1 MFYKIINRKKRI
13 ATRVADVIGYALW
26 FPLKVLKGN
35 GRIEASVIRD
45 VLVVR
50 TAYIGDVVMTLPILR
65 PLRELFPGARIT
77 FLTSSGAKDL
87 FKDNPCVDSV
97 FPYDA
102 FWFYPGGGLKK
113 YLGFLKA
120 LRKKRYDLVIEARGD
135 IRDIFFIAYL
145 SRSRYRVSYNVG
157 GGGFLLT
164 HVVPFKEVR
173 HKVEYHLDM
182 VRFLGASADKLDW
195 GLAASGNEVKKAIE
209 ALGNGTGG
217 GPIAA
222 GIHPGGRKGLKCW
235 GAEKFALLADR
246 LVREVGARVYFTGSA
261 HEASLVEEILGRMSC
276 KGVSLAGKT
285 DIRTSAAVI
294 GRLDVFI
301 TNDSAPLHLASA
313 QKTPTVAIFG
323 PSKSNETG
331 PYGNAHR
338 VVEKD
343 FPCRYS
349 CDEDVCRRTPYNECM
364 ESIGV
369 EDVFDAAVDL
379 LEATGRRINGSKA

>member
-26 FPLKVLKGN
+26 FPLNILKGN
-35 GRIEASVIRD
+35 GKIEAKGVREI
-45 VLVVR
+45 LVVR
-50 TAYIGDVVMTLPILR
+50 TAYIGDVVMTMPVLR
-65 PLRELFPGARIT
+65 PLRDLFPKAKIT
-77 FLTSSGAKDL
+77 FLTSVGANDL

-97 FPYDA
+97 IAYDA
-102 FWFYPGGGLKK
+102 FWFYPGNGLRG

-135 IRDIFFIAYL
+135 IRDILFIAYP
-145 SRSRYRVSYNVG
+145 SRSRYRVGYNVG

-164 HVVPFKEVR
+164 HVVPFKEVK
-173 HKVEYHLDM
+173 HKVEYHLDI
-182 VRFLGASADKLDW
+182 VRFLGAFVDKLDW
-195 GLAASGNEVKKAIE
+195 GLSASGNEDKKAIE
-209 ALGNGTGG
+209 ALGADGG
-217 GPIAA
+217 RSHVIA

-246 LVREVGARVYFTGSA
+246 LVRELGARVYFTGSA
-261 HEASLVEEILGRMSC
+261 QEASLVEEILGRMSC

-285 DIRTSAAVI
+285 SLRTSAAVI
-294 GRLDVFI
+294 GRFDVFV

-343 FPCRYS
+343 FPCRFS
-349 CDEDVCRRTPYNECM
+349 CDEDVCGHTPYNECM

-369 EDVFDAAVDL
+369 DDVFDAAVDL

>member
-13 ATRVADVIGYALW
+13 ATRVADAMGRILW
-26 FPLKVLKGN
+26 SPLNILKGR
-35 GRIEASVIRD
+35 GKIEAKGVREI
-45 VLVVR
+45 LVVR

-65 PLRELFPGARIT
+65 PLRELFPEARIT

-87 FKDNPCVDSV
+87 LKYNPCVDSV
-97 FPYDA
+97 IAYDA
-102 FWFYPGGGLKK
+102 FWFYPGGGLRE

-135 IRDIFFIAYL
+135 IRDILFIAYM

-164 HVVPFKEVR
+164 HVVPFREVKHR
-173 HKVEYHLDM
+173 VEYHLDM
-182 VRFLGASADKLDW
+182 VRFLGASVDKLDW
-195 GLAASGNEVKKAIE
+195 GLAASGGEVKKAIE
-209 ALGNGTGG
+209 ALGIGG
-217 GPIAA
+217 ISTPLAA

-235 GAEKFALLADR
+235 GTEKFALLADR
-246 LVREVGARVYFTGSA
+246 LVRELGARVYFTGSA
-261 HEASLVEEILGRMSC
+261 QEASLVEEILGRMSC
-276 KGVSLAGKT
+276 KGVSLAGRT
-285 DIRTSAAVI
+285 DLRTSSAVI
-294 GRLDVFI
+294 GRLDVFV

-331 PYGNAHR
+331 PYGNTHR

-349 CDEDVCRRTPYNECM
+349 CDEDVCRHTPYNECM

-369 EDVFDAAVDL
+369 DDVFDAVADL
-379 LEATGRRINGSKA
+379 LEATGRRNNGSKA